1 MAIQEI
7 INTKTGEYGYQVR
20 VKGQSRY
27 FSIKKHGGKRATLKL
42 AKAAEKEILDALG
55 IKSSSERTYDKP
67 NIRNTSGVV
76 GIHIQWRTYHGGD
89 NVYPYISGS
98 WKDKEGK
105 QRMFGFSI
113 ERNGLKGAIAL
124 AFAKRKIGKLHTI
137 DIDEAVAILKP
148 QLSC

>member
-7 INTKTGEYGYQVR
+7 INSKTGEYGYQVR

-42 AKAAEKEILDALG
+42 AKAAEQEILDQLG
-55 IKSSSERTYDKP
+55 IKSSSERQQSTKP
-67 NIRNTSGVV
+67 NRRNTSGVS
-76 GIHIQWRTYHGGD
+76 GIHIQWRTYSSG

-98 WKDKEGK
+98 WKDKDGK

-113 ERNGLKGAIAL
+113 ERHGLKGALQL
-124 AFAKRKIGKLHTI
+124 AYEKRKIGKLLTI
-137 DIDEAVAILKP
+137 DINEAMAILKEHIA
-148 QLSC
+148 

>member
-7 INTKTGEYGYQVR
+7 INSKTGEYGYQVR

-42 AKAAEKEILDALG
+42 AKAAEKEILDQLG
-55 IKSSSERTYDKP
+55 IKSSAERLYTSQP
-67 NIRNTSGVV
+67 SNRNTSGVA
-76 GIHIQWRTYHGGD
+76 GIHIQWRAYGSG
-89 NVYPYISGS
+89 NVYPYVSGS

-113 ERNGLKGAIAL
+113 ERHGLKGALQL
-124 AFAKRKIGKLHTI
+124 AYARRKVGKLQVI
-137 DIDEAVAILKP
+137 DIDEAVAILKKHIA
-148 QLSC
+148 

>member
-7 INTKTGEYGYQVR
+7 INSKTGEYGYQVR

-42 AKAAEKEILDALG
+42 ARAAEQEILDKLG
-55 IKSSSERTYDKP
+55 IKSSGERKHDKLT
-67 NIRNTSGVV
+67 IRNTSGVV
-76 GIHIQWRTYHGGD
+76 GIHLQWRCYNGGD

-113 ERNGLKGAIAL
+113 ERHGLKGAIEL
-124 AFAKRKIGKLHTI
+124 AFARRKVAKLHTI
-137 DIDEAVAILKP
+137 DIDEAVAIIKP
-148 QLSC
+148 QLS